1 MQERWRQDTRTS
13 TTNGGPPPGNRGGR
27 ALLVTVGLLLL
38 SSCGGGSPAHPPT
51 GDNSPTSRPGASVG
65 DGWTTVPPREAGLD
79 PDRLDALTAMLRR
92 YHEWNVHAVLVEHEG
107 RLAYEEY
114 FTGMDEVWGERRE
127 WRTFDRDALHDV
139 RSISKSVVSALTGIA
154 ISSGAIRSV
163 KDPMVDY
170 LPGLR
175 DLALP
180 EKRAVTLRHALTMTA
195 GLQWDEDIPFTDP
208 RNDELGMT
216 RSRDPLRYIFSKPV
230 MHPPGRA
237 WVYNGGLVQALG
249 GVLEHAT
256 GKPFEEYAREAFFE
270 PLGITSWEW
279 RGDLGGMPA
288 VASGLR
294 LRARDVAKIG
304 SLYLHGGRWQGRQV
318 VPEEWV
324 RESSRATFLLPGATT
339 AWGVHRYGY
348 LWWHTCYQT
357 PYGTLDA
364 LTALGNGQQRIFVL
378 PQYRMAVT
386 ILAGRYYDPSASRL
400 AERILLEN
408 ILPAIGRPVE
418 DSPACA
424 VND

>member
-1 MQERWRQDTRTS
+1 MHERRRRDTRIAIPNDG
-13 TTNGGPPPGNRGGR
+13 TTTGGR
-27 ALLVTVGLLLL
+27 GHRLLLGVIGFILL
-38 SSCGGGSPAHPPT
+38 SSCAGDPPAPPPP
-51 GDNSPTSRPGASVG
+51 DHEGAATAVVESLG
-65 DGWTTVPPREAGLD
+65 DGWTSITPREAGLD

-92 YHEWNVHAVLVEHEG
+92 YHEWNVHAILVEHDG

-114 FTGMDEVWGERRE
+114 FTGMDEIWGDRRE
-127 WRTFDRDALHDV
+127 WRAFDRDALHDV
-139 RSISKSVVSALTGIA
+139 RSISKSVVSALIGTAIA
-154 ISSGAIRSV
+154 SEAIRSV
-163 KDPMVDY
+163 DDPMVDY

-180 EKRAVTLRHALTMTA
+180 EKRAITLRHALTMTA
-195 GLQWDEDIPFTDP
+195 GLQWNEDIPFTDP

-216 RSRDPLRYIFSKPV
+216 RSSDPLRYIFSKPV

-249 GVLEHAT
+249 GVLEHASGT
-256 GKPFEEYAREAFFE
+256 PFEEYAREVFFE
-270 PLGITSWEW
+270 PLGITHWEW

-304 SLYLHGGRWQGRQV
+304 SVYLHGGRWRGRQV

-324 RESSRATFLLPGATT
+324 RESSRSTFLLPGATT

-364 LTALGNGQQRIFVL
+364 LTAIGNGQQRIFVL
-378 PQYRMAVT
+378 PQYRMSVT

-408 ILPAIGRPVE
+408 ILPAIGHPAD

-424 VND
+424 ISD